1 MLKTSQLL
9 NKDNTTTDLLDLP
22 KFDPELKSHEVAEN
36 AASKYAEYEEKHIK
50 TFMSIYKDLE
60 VAQRNLKEKW
70 QALNESRL
78 PFLQSDITGED
89 DEAYEDR
96 VTHEY
101 EVAYQKF
108 NSLLEDNDLKEWL
121 TNLLNSYSSRNLEN
135 LFPSNDNDLTEVST
149 LPALINKES

>member
-70 QALNESRL
+70 QAFL
-78 PFLQSDITGED
+78 PIKLASL
-89 DEAYEDR
+89 
-96 VTHEY
+96 TH
-101 EVAYQKF
+101 
-108 NSLLEDNDLKEWL
+108 
-121 TNLLNSYSSRNLEN
+121 
-135 LFPSNDNDLTEVST
+135 
-149 LPALINKES
+149 